1 MSGGALCPH
10 GSRSS
15 GVPMRAYHEPERP
28 STPHS
33 RAARKAPYSFATAAS
48 DRSEQPMR
56 EALRMRGSGSVLP
69 VADLQANACSD
80 VYQLIVLSPT
90 PLTPP
95 PSLRRRAPRRAL
107 SRMQRGEPS
116 CAIVA
121 AGRAARAKRGFMN
134 PPRHAQRPFQCGAV
148 SLGYQENRLCLTSCW
163 RTAQDGRRVSV
174 RGASPR

>member
-1 MSGGALCPH
+1 
-10 GSRSS
+10 
-15 GVPMRAYHEPERP
+15 MRAYHEPERL

-80 VYQLIVLSPT
+80 VYQPIVLSPT

-121 AGRAARAKRGFMN
+121 AGRAARAKRCFMT
-134 PPRHAQRPFQCGAV
+134 PPRHTQRPFQRGAV
-148 SLGYQENRLCLTSCW
+148 SLGYRSVAWGAAGRPPTTLEPSRSPVNARIADPRAFHAQGDAAC
-163 RTAQDGRRVSV
+163 TAT
-174 RGASPR
+174 